1 MRRLPAKAKP
11 LLEWSDLMKR
21 YHLHLEKGGVRI
33 LDDHEGVELQ
43 NFSAA
48 RADARATAGE
58 LLALASNHGRSLDGG
73 VMVLADGRGRELYRL
88 PLSKVRGARLPT
100 G

>member
-1 MRRLPAKAKP
+1 MRC
-11 LLEWSDLMKR
+11 
-21 YHLHLEKGGVRI
+21 HLHLEKAGVRI
-33 LDDHEGVELQ
+33 LDDHEGVELR

-58 LLALASNHGRSLDGG
+58 LLALAGNLGRSLDGG

-88 PLSKVRGARLPT
+88 PLSKVQGTRRPT